1 MGWVLVFDLDET
13 LIATKKKYENGKYYI
28 SDIQLNK
35 PLFEIIFHA
44 KALKPGGKV
53 DAILLLT
60 NNTNVP
66 SEYGDMRMG
75 FLDII
80 DLVVRKKYGEGF
92 DEIFDNIYTGTANN
106 MKKRGYN
113 LVPFRPFGNKVSPAY
128 SLNIVQGSTTY
139 NTRGNVN
146 ESSSGIY
153 KMFNYRPRKDI
164 ATIRQMVSE
173 LNKDISL
180 DSLEDRIFFFDDEP
194 REHVLQGELEGHG
207 GKYITIVP
215 QFGKGEDQ
223 TDLTDVYAALDMD
236 MPHQAKGGA
245 RKRRTV
251 RKKKQLRRTKKRIN
265 FYI

>member
-13 LIATKKKYENGKYYI
+13 LIGTTKTYKDGKYYI
-28 SDIQLNK
+28 SDIQLNDK
-35 PLFEIIFHA
+35 LFQIIFHA
-44 KALKPGGKV
+44 KALKPGLV

-66 SEYGDMRMG
+66 SEYGKIRMG

-92 DEIFDNIYTGTANN
+92 DNMFDNIYTGRAGN

-113 LVPFRPFGNKVSPAY
+113 LVPFRPFGNKVSSAY
-128 SLNIVQGSTTY
+128 SLNIVPASTTY
-139 NTRGNVN
+139 NPHGDLN

-153 KMFNYRPRKDI
+153 KMFNYRPSKDI
-164 ATIRQMVSE
+164 ETVSRM
-173 LNKDISL
+173 LRDKGISKDNL
-180 DSLEDRIFFFDDEP
+180 KNRIFFFDDEP
-194 REHVLQGELEGHG
+194 RAHVLKEELKSGN
-207 GKYITIVP
+207 YVTIVP
-215 QFGKGEDQ
+215 PFGKGEDK
-223 TDLTDVYAALDMD
+223 TDLSEVYLALG